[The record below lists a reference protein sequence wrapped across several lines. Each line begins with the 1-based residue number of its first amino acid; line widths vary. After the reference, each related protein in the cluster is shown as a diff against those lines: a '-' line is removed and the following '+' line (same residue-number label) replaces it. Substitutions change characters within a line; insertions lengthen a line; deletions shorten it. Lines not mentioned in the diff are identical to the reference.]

1 LQGGA
6 AVLRIRPQCIQTVT
20 AAQNASDLYPVLQ
33 AAIELEHATIPPY
46 LTAAFSLK
54 PGAND
59 AVRQIILSVANEEM
73 LHLTIAANLL
83 IAIGGHPEINKPGFV
98 PLYPGKLPMSIDDR
112 LIVRLRNISRGLVND
127 VFMRIE
133 EPELPIDIPVGP
145 PAAALAAAQTQPSF
159 PTIGSFYASIKHKL
173 RSLGDG
179 IFHPSNPQVIENT
192 WFPRDLLFPI
202 TDVGTACRAIDVIV
216 DQGEGTKSSPLAAPG
231 GRPAHYYRFR
241 EIVEA
246 RLLVADAQAP
256 TGYAFAGRSVPLDPN
271 GVWNL
276 YPDPKAVDYTPGSK
290 ARNLVE
296 RFNYSY
302 TTLLRTLHQAFN
314 GEPEAINTA
323 LGLMYELRLLAAEI
337 VATPVGSTGMTAT
350 PSFEYTPMP
359 V

>member
-1 LQGGA
+1 MLQ
-6 AVLRIRPQCIQTVT
+6 VRSDYIQSVT
-20 AAQNASDLYPVLQ
+20 TAQKADDLYPLVQ

-59 AVRQIILSVANEEM
+59 AARQIILSIANEEM

-83 IAIGGHPEINKPGFV
+83 NAIGGRPEIDKPGFI
-98 PLYPGKLPMSIDDR
+98 PLYPGKLPMMIDDG
-112 LIVRLRNISRGLVND
+112 LIVGLRKANRQLVND

-133 EPELPIDIPVGP
+133 EPEVPLDIQVRPR
-145 PAAALAAAQTQPSF
+145 AAAARGTPTPPPF
-159 PTIGSFYASIKHKL
+159 PTIGRFYEALKSKIQG
-173 RSLGDG
+173 LGNE
-179 IFHPSNPQVIENT
+179 IFKNPSNPQVIDNT
-192 WFPRDLLFPI
+192 WFAPDLLFRI
-202 TDVGTACRAIDVIV
+202 VDVDSACRAIDVVV
-216 DQGEGTKSSPLAAPG
+216 DQGEGTKKSPEGPG

-246 RLLVADAQAP
+246 RLLIKDRQ
-256 TGYAFAGRSVPLDPN
+256 GYAYAGDPVSLDPE

-276 YPDPKAVDYTPGSK
+276 YPDPKAADYAAGSR

-302 TTLLRTLHQAFN
+302 TALLRTLHQAFN
-314 GEPEAINTA
+314 GAPATIDTA
-323 LGLMYELRLLAAEI
+323 LGLMFELRLLAADV

-350 PSFEYTPMP
+350 PSFEYTLVP